1 MAYGIINMGV
11 SCAINNKAFNAATSF
26 DPAWDTGDME
36 GKMNDINQFRG
47 YEFFSDGVPIFL
59 NIVSERGTGRHK
71 HDFIE
76 IVYISS
82 GKGLHSI
89 GDEQYSVSKGD
100 LFLVNYDIPHAL
112 ISDPADPSSEL
123 IVYNCIFKPE
133 FLDYSLINTN
143 DFKDIAGSLLFN
155 TFFIDSRQAI
165 SLKLS
170 IAQQNEI
177 EEIYRK
183 MQMEFFSKQKGY
195 INILRSGLIEML
207 TRIFRYL
214 ENGKTHQ
221 LEEHY
226 KKTDIIGKAFDFLKQ
241 NYHSSELNINE
252 VAVRSF
258 LSRSYFS
265 RLFKD
270 VTGQNFSVYLQNLR
284 ISEACS
290 LLKTTDKKVT
300 EILSD
305 VGFRDIKNF
314 NRLFKKITGKTPG
327 EYRRS

>member
-1 MAYGIINMGV
+1 M
-11 SCAINNKAFNAATSF
+11 T
-26 DPAWDTGDME
+26 
-36 GKMNDINQFRG
+36 DINQLKG
-47 YEFFSDGVPIFL
+47 HDFFCDDAPIFM
-59 NIVSERGTGRHK
+59 NIVSEKGFGRHK

-76 IVYISS
+76 IVYISA
-82 GKGLHSI
+82 GKGLHTI
-89 GDEQYSVSKGD
+89 GDEQYNISKGD
-100 LFLVNYDIPHAL
+100 LFLIDYDIPHTM
-112 ISDPADPSSEL
+112 ISDRDDAYSEL
-123 IVYNCIFKPE
+123 TVYNCIFKPE

-143 DFKDIAGSLLFN
+143 DFNDIADSLLFN
-155 TFFIDSRQAI
+155 TFFIERRGPAI
-165 SLKLS
+165 SLKLT
-170 IAQQNEI
+170 IEQQSEI

-183 MQMEFFSKQKGY
+183 MHKEFFSKQKGY
-195 INILRSGLIEML
+195 INILRSSLIEML
-207 TRIFRYL
+207 TMIFRYL
-214 ENGKTHQ
+214 ESSGVQHTETGN
-221 LEEHY
+221 

-241 NYHSSELNINE
+241 NFHSSELNINE
-252 VAVRSF
+252 VAVRTF

-284 ISEACS
+284 ISEACT

-327 EYRRS
+327 EYRKS

>member
-1 MAYGIINMGV
+1 M
-11 SCAINNKAFNAATSF
+11 T
-26 DPAWDTGDME
+26 
-36 GKMNDINQFRG
+36 DINQLKG
-47 YEFFSDGVPIFL
+47 HDYFSNDAPIFL
-59 NIVSERGTGRHK
+59 NIVTERGSGRHR

-76 IVYISS
+76 IVYVNS
-82 GKGLHSI
+82 GKGLHSV
-89 GDEQYSVSKGD
+89 GDEQYNVSKGD
-100 LFLVNYDIPHAL
+100 LFLIDYDIPHAL
-112 ISDPADPSSEL
+112 ISDPEDSNNQL

-155 TFFIDSRQAI
+155 TFFIDKGPAI
-165 SLKLS
+165 SLKLTT
-170 IAQQNEI
+170 AQQMEI

-183 MQMEFFSKQKGY
+183 MQKEFFSKQKGY
-195 INILRSGLIEML
+195 INILRSSLIEML
-207 TRIFRYL
+207 TMIFRYL
-214 ENGKTHQ
+214 ESGGIQHPETGN
-221 LEEHY
+221 
-226 KKTDIIGKAFDFLKQ
+226 KKTYIIGKAFDFLKQ

-252 VAVRSF
+252 VAVRTF

-284 ISEACS
+284 ISEACT

-327 EYRRS
+327 EYRKS

>member
-1 MAYGIINMGV
+1 MTGIDEY
-11 SCAINNKAFNAATSF
+11 K
-26 DPAWDTGDME
+26 
-36 GKMNDINQFRG
+36 G
-47 YEFFSDGVPIFL
+47 YTFFTNGAPIYL
-59 NIVSERGTGRHK
+59 NIVEEKGAVMHK

-76 IVYISS
+76 IVYVSS
-82 GKGLHSI
+82 GKGLHTV
-89 GDEQYSVSKGD
+89 GDQQYRVSKGD
-100 LFLVNYDIPHAL
+100 LFVIDYGIPHRL
-112 ISDPADPSSEL
+112 TSDFSEPGNEL
-123 IVYNCIFKPE
+123 TVYNCLFKPE

-143 DFKDIAGSLLFN
+143 DFKDVAGSLLFN
-155 TFFIDSRQAI
+155 TFFIDSRPAI

-170 IAQQNEI
+170 IAQQNET
-177 EEIYRK
+177 EEILRK
-183 MQMEFFSKQKGY
+183 MLKEFFSKQKGY
-195 INILRSGLIEML
+195 INILRSCLIEML

-214 ENGKTHQ
+214 ESTSDSYQ
-221 LEEHY
+221 LKESC
-226 KKTDIIGKAFDFLKQ
+226 KKTEIIGKAFDFLKQ
-241 NYHSSELNINE
+241 NYHSSDLNINE
-252 VAVRSF
+252 VAVRTF

-284 ISEACS
+284 ISEACN

-327 EYRRS
+327 EYRKS